1 MAYWLFKSEP
11 DAFGI
16 DDLEQQKTTVWDG
29 IRNYQARNYLLT
41 AKKGD
46 LVFFYHSNEKPPGIV
61 GLAKVTAVNVVD
73 PTQFDESS
81 HYYDPKS
88 TTANPRWQT
97 VKVGFVEKFRNYIS
111 LDELRETFDPA
122 DLMVIRKGMR
132 LSVTPVPEH
141 VATQLLETG
150 RDKNRR

>member
-1 MAYWLFKSEP
+1 MMSIRSSTRSRNRTRPRRLDDHVVAAAAVLDLAAMAYWLFKSEP

-111 LDELRETFDPA
+111 LDE
-122 DLMVIRKGMR
+122 
-132 LSVTPVPEH
+132 
-141 VATQLLETG
+141 
-150 RDKNRR
+150 